1 MGKVEVRRKV
11 GRGPSFLTCPPPT
24 VSIIHG
30 AASSEPKQLS
40 VSEVLDRK
48 NSHRWTPGDI
58 WEVESDSSGLR
69 EKELSLRIPG
79 SDGGGPRTLKTDGGR
94 VGVQTPVLLHRYSRK
109 KELGSREVH
118 IVGTS
123 WPE

>member
-1 MGKVEVRRKV
+1 MGKVEVGRKV

-30 AASSEPKQLS
+30 AASSEPGQLS

-58 WEVESDSSGLR
+58 WEMGPDSSGLR
-69 EKELSLRIPG
+69 GKELSFGTPG
-79 SDGGGPRTLKTDGGR
+79 SEGGGPRTLKTEGGHL
-94 VGVQTPVLLHRYSRK
+94 GIQTPALLHRYSRK
-109 KELGSREVH
+109 ELGSPEVH